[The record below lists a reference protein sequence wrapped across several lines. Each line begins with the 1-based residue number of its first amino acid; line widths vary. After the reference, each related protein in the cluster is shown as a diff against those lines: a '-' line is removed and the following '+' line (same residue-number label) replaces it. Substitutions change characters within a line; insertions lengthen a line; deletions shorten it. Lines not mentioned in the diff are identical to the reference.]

1 MVKVYANLIY
11 EGVLTIED
19 VPTKL
24 RLAVETR
31 LEELYRAVSN
41 T

>member
-1 MVKVYANLIY
+1 MVKIYANLIY
-11 EGVLTIED
+11 EGVLTVED
-19 VPTKL
+19 VPKKL

-31 LEELYRAVSN
+31 LEELRKAASN